1 MTTETRLNAKTFTMF
16 FFQQVR
22 HNIGAACKVMVML
35 LGLLAATLP
44 VWAKGASGPP
54 PVSSLENPL
63 AVTLLIIIAVLAL
76 IIILLAWVVNG
87 AADVF
92 ISRYRKAK
100 SGIVSSLLI
109 GFALLSNSAMAQD
122 AAGAQNVGSASAAG
136 SNLIGG
142 MDPIAFYFL
151 TGVLA
156 IELIAILY
164 LLYNLKL
171 LIKAELAS
179 TAVVKQPTVPAK
191 PKESWWSKLNR
202 FKPVEQEADIDLG
215 HDYDGIRELD
225 NRLPPWWLYG
235 FYICI
240 IFSVIYLW
248 RFHVSHTGPSS
259 IEEYNKQMAIA
270 EKQKEE
276 YLKKAANNIDENS
289 VVMLDAGGIAAGQ
302 ALYITNCAACHGKA
316 GEGTVGPNLTDDYW
330 LHGGSINSIFKTIKY
345 GVPEKGMRSW
355 QEDLSPVKIAQISSF
370 IKSIHGTNPPNAKE
384 KQGELHTDSPAA
396 VDSTKA
402 TAVVDSAAITKLSN

>member
-1 MTTETRLNAKTFTMF
+1 MHKTGR
-16 FFQQVR
+16 V
-22 HNIGAACKVMVML
+22 L
-35 LGLLAATLP
+35 LLLSGLLAASVP
-44 VWAKGASGPP
+44 VLAKGASGPP
-54 PVSSLENPL
+54 PESSLENPL

-92 ISRYRKAK
+92 ITRYRKAK
-100 SGIVSSLLI
+100 AGIVSILLL
-109 GFALLSNSAMAQD
+109 GMTLSSQTVKAQD
-122 AAGAQNVGSASAAG
+122 AAAAAPAG
-136 SNLIGG
+136 NSGLVGG
-142 MDPIAFYFL
+142 MDAIAFYFL
-151 TGVLA
+151 TSVIA
-156 IELIAILY
+156 VELIAILY
-164 LLYNLKL
+164 LLYNLRL
-171 LIKAELAS
+171 LIKGELAS
-179 TAVVKQPTVPAK
+179 AGITKEKAAVPAK
-191 PKESWWSKLNR
+191 PKINWWTKLNK

-225 NRLPPWWLYG
+225 NNLPPWWLYG
-235 FYICI
+235 FYLCI
-240 IFSVIYLW
+240 IFAVIYLW

-259 IEEYNKQMAIA
+259 IEEFNREMAIA

-289 VVMLDAGGIAAGQ
+289 VVMMDAAAIAAGQ
-302 ALYITNCAACHGKA
+302 ALYITNCAACHGKQ

-330 LHGGSINSIFKTIKY
+330 LHGGSIKDVFKTIKY

-384 KQGELHTDSPAA
+384 KQGDLYKEETPEL
-396 VDSTKA
+396 VDSTSVSK
-402 TAVVDSAAITKLSN
+402 VSN

>member
-1 MTTETRLNAKTFTMF
+1 MITETRLTAKSITMC
-16 FFQQVR
+16 FFQSIRQ
-22 HNIGAACKVMVML
+22 HTQKAGSIL
-35 LGLLAATLP
+35 LLLSGSLAFSLP
-44 VWAKGASGPP
+44 ALAKGASGPA
-54 PVSSLENPL
+54 PVSSMENPL

-100 SGIVSSLLI
+100 SGIVSALILGLLL
-109 GFALLSNSAMAQD
+109 GSNSAGAQD
-122 AAGAQNVGSASAAG
+122 AATATGSSQ
-136 SNLIGG
+136 IGG
-142 MDPIAFYFL
+142 MDSLAFYFL
-151 TGVLA
+151 TGVIA
-156 IELIAILY
+156 VELIAILY

-171 LIKAELAS
+171 LIRAELSSAGNKKQ
-179 TAVVKQPTVPAK
+179 TAAPAK
-191 PKESWWSKLNR
+191 PPINWWTKFNK

-225 NRLPPWWLYG
+225 NNLPPWWLYG
-235 FYICI
+235 FYLCI
-240 IFSVIYLW
+240 IFAVIYLW

-259 IEEYNKQMAIA
+259 VEEFNREMAIA

-276 YLKKAANNIDENS
+276 YLKKAASNIDENS
-289 VVMLDAGGIAAGQ
+289 VVMMDAAGIAAGQ
-302 ALYITNCAACHGKA
+302 ALYITNCAACHGKQ

-330 LHGGSINSIFKTIKY
+330 LHGGSINAIFKTIKY

-370 IKSIHGTNPPNAKE
+370 IKSIHGSNPPNPKE
-384 KQGELHTDSPAA
+384 KQGELYKEEAPAA
-396 VDSTKA
+396 GDSVKPATIVDSTS
-402 TAVVDSAAITKLSN
+402 VSSASN